1 MSGARTQLAIEDGVA
16 HLRLVRADAGNAID
30 WDMVASLD
38 ESARA
43 ALEPGAA
50 RALLITAD
58 GPTFTVGGDLAHFG
72 AKLDD
77 LSGELERLITTFHS
91 TLGMLAESP
100 IPIVTGA
107 RGPAA
112 GGGLGLMWVADV
124 VIAGD
129 DLKVATGFSKLGL
142 SGDGASSWYLPRLV
156 GMRRAQELLVEG
168 RVLDAE
174 EALEWGLVSRVVPG
188 GEVESQARSAAGVL
202 AKGPTVGLARIREL
216 IWNSGS
222 RTIREHL
229 QAELEAMAAT
239 GATADAAEGV
249 SAFLERR
256 RPEFRGG

>member
-1 MSGARTQLAIEDGVA
+1 MSSGRTDLSIEGGVA
-16 HLRLVRADAGNAID
+16 HMRLVRSDAGNAID

-50 RALLITAD
+50 RALLITAE
-58 GPTFTVGGDLAHFG
+58 GPTFTVGGDLAHFSSN
-72 AKLDD
+72 LDD
-77 LSGELERLITTFHS
+77 LSGELERMITTFHS

-107 RGPAA
+107 RGAAA
-112 GGGLGLMWVADV
+112 GGGLGLLWLADV

-129 DLKVATGFSKLGL
+129 DLKVATGFSRLGL
-142 SGDGASSWYLPRLV
+142 SGDGANSWYLPRLV

-174 EALEWGLVSRVVPG
+174 EALEWGLVSRVVPA
-188 GEVESQARSAAGVL
+188 GEVESQARSAAEVL
-202 AKGPTVGLARIREL
+202 AKGPTVGLTRIRDL
-216 IWNSGS
+216 IWKSGS

-229 QAELEAMAAT
+229 QAELEGMRDT

-249 SAFLERR
+249 SAFIERR
-256 RPEFRGG
+256 RPEFRGR